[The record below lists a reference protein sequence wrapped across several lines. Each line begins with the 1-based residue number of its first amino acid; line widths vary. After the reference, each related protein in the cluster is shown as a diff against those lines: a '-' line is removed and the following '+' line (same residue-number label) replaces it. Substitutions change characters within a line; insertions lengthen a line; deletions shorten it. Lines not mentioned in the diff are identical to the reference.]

1 MKFASNLLTQIILN
15 TDVSTLYWPVK
26 HEFHL
31 QETKQLYSDIFL
43 KEDYTTDYLE
53 IRDDALK
60 DLKHYIEFV

>member
-1 MKFASNLLTQIILN
+1 MKFASNLLTQMILN

-31 QETKQLYSDIFL
+31 QETKQLYSDTFL
-43 KEDYTTDYLE
+43 KEDYTNDQLE